1 MAFLSSFTPQEQKNY
16 PSVVALGA
24 RVRSHLDMLEW
35 LQGDLQRY
43 LPHDIMMA
51 AWGDFQAEKCTIHYD
66 IISAVENVRTHNLTE
81 DQFKPVLLKQFMR
94 WQEMGRSPFVFNAD
108 KTHVQKDVL
117 NMERLL
123 GKGVYTIGSVLV
135 HGICD
140 KRFKNDC
147 LYLVFR
153 ANTYF
158 TEPERDVIAALL
170 PTIDATLRQVD
181 LLDRQVNIFLPAAH
195 ASQLLTQQGLSK
207 REHEIL
213 QWVTIGKTNS
223 EIGRILNISEYTVKN
238 HMKRIFKKMG
248 VSNRAQAVGKKN
260 GLRIQT

>member
-1 MAFLSSFTPQEQKNY
+1 MAFLSSFTPQEQESY
-16 PSVVALGA
+16 PLVVALGA

-43 LPHDIMMA
+43 LPHDILMA
-51 AWGDFQAEKCTIHYD
+51 AWGDFQTEKCTIHYD
-66 IISAVENVRTHNLTE
+66 IISAVADIRTHNLTE
-81 DQFKPVLLKQFMR
+81 GQLNPILLRQFMR
-94 WQEMGRSPFVFNAD
+94 WHKMGRSPFVFNANE
-108 KTHVQKDVL
+108 TDVL
-117 NMERLL
+117 KDALGMERML
-123 GKGVYTIGSVLV
+123 GKSAYKIGSILV

-147 LYLVFR
+147 LYLAFR

-158 TEPERDVIAALL
+158 SESERDVIAALL

-181 LLDRQVNIFLPAAH
+181 LLDRQADIFFTAAH
-195 ASQLLTQQGLSK
+195 ANHFPTQQDLSK

-213 QWVTIGKTNS
+213 QWVTIGKTNP

-260 GLRIQT
+260 GIQIQA